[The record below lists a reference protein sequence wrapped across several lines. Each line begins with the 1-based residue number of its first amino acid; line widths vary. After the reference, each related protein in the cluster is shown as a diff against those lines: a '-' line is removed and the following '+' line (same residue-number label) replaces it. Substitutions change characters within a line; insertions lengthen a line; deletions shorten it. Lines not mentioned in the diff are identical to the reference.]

1 MASNLWVRYGS
12 IVLVSSFAY
21 GCSNADKKSDD
32 GRLDSGSTETLDD
45 TGDTDIFGECG
56 DGVVN
61 SPNEECDDG
70 DNNANVPDACR
81 TDCLLPKCGDGI
93 LDSEEECDDNNLWNI
108 DGCDETCVVETGEFE
123 VEPNNT
129 TMNATPLS
137 RSGTIRGMLWESD
150 EDCFTFEF
158 EDNDYIEL
166 IINPSQ
172 EECSHLMMI
181 NTYEDGVEVSNDVS
195 GDGTCT
201 SLDPLNDPSARYL
214 PDTDTTEVT
223 YCFEGLFGT
232 AVEEYTLQWE
242 THSDSCTLIDPVLTL
257 SEDVD
262 EDTFANNCDDDDDD
276 DGLLDVQDNC
286 PLVPNNGVME
296 YLPDED
302 GFFRTWLLTP
312 AFQVSGITTTG
323 CLPLPELLY
332 DATTVNP
339 TLTENMLDVNEAPV
353 QWSLYNSSINRIDF
367 NTIEPLE
374 DTPAPREIFAGIWVY
389 SSTYRAVNALL
400 GSDDGGRVW
409 VNGTLI
415 GEHQNC
421 HSATIDDYSYPTT
434 LNAGWNI
441 VLVQIRDGGGGWD
454 MYFRFSENGIPVT
467 DLELSPVSTG
477 TFVDYQTDS
486 DGDGVGDQ
494 CDLFD

>member
-1 MASNLWVRYGS
+1 MASNLWLRCSSLLLVLSMGCTSSDSEKGS
-12 IVLVSSFAY
+12 NDGDIDTSTIEDTAE
-21 GCSNADKKSDD
+21 SD
-32 GRLDSGSTETLDD
+32 SEV
-45 TGDTDIFGECG
+45 FGECG

-70 DNNANVPDACR
+70 DTNANVPDACR

-93 LDSEEECDDNNLWNI
+93 LDSDEECDDSNLWNI
-108 DGCDETCVVETGEFE
+108 DGCDETCVVEIGEFE
-123 VEPNNT
+123 IEPNNT
-129 TMNATPLS
+129 TMNATPLP
-137 RSGTIRGMLWESD
+137 RTGTIRGMLWESD

-181 NTYEDGVEVSNDVS
+181 NTYEDGVDIASDVS
-195 GDGTCT
+195 GDGTC
-201 SLDPLNDPSARYL
+201 SHLDPLNDPNARYL
-214 PDTDTTEVT
+214 PDTDTTEVI

-257 SEDVD
+257 AEDVD

-286 PLVPNNGVME
+286 PLVPNNGVMK
-296 YLPDED
+296 YLTDED

-332 DATTVNP
+332 DTTTVNP
-339 TLTENMLDVNEAPV
+339 TLTETMLDVNEDPV

-374 DTPAPREIFAGIWVY
+374 DTPAPREVFAGVWVY
-389 SSTYRAVNALL
+389 SPTYRAVNALL

-409 VNGTLI
+409 VNGTDRMCRARGGAHGSGQHNRPKVSSGWGPEVWI
-415 GEHQNC
+415 NGNHRKSRWPGRCEHANQK
-421 HSATIDDYSYPTT
+421 
-434 LNAGWNI
+434 
-441 VLVQIRDGGGGWD
+441 
-454 MYFRFSENGIPVT
+454 
-467 DLELSPVSTG
+467 
-477 TFVDYQTDS
+477 
-486 DGDGVGDQ
+486 
-494 CDLFD
+494 